1 MTVKEKNTTQFDTN
15 KTNKRL
21 DDLKV
26 PPHSIEAEQSVLGGL
41 LLDNAAWEGVSEILT
56 ESDFYR
62 REHKT
67 IFQTAAN
74 LLAQGRPLDVLT
86 LAEALKHS
94 DELDAIG
101 GDIYLF
107 ELSKNTPS
115 IANIVAYA
123 EIVRERSVLRQ
134 MIAAA
139 SDIANMAYQPAG
151 RLVTELLDH
160 AEQKVFQIAEQTSR
174 GQGPQAIRP
183 LATQVLKKI
192 DELYRNPSAI
202 TGTRSGFLD
211 LDSLTSG
218 LQPAD
223 LIIIAG
229 RPSMGKTMLGINIA
243 EHVALDTRKPVLIFS
258 MEMPSDAIV
267 MRMISSLGRIDQQAI
282 RSGQLTK
289 EDWPRVGSTINL
301 VADAPIFI
309 DDTPALTP
317 GELRS
322 RARRVAREQKGLQL
336 IVVDYLQLMRAGDDP
351 ENRTAEISEI
361 SRSLKA
367 LAKEL
372 NVPVIAL
379 SQLNRSLEQRAD
391 KRPMMSDLRESGAIE
406 QDADLIIFIY
416 RDEVYHPNSDAKNVA
431 EIIVAKHRNGPIGK
445 VRLNFCGPYVRFDNL
460 AQRYAAESIE

>member
-174 GQGPQAIRP
+174 GQGPQAIR
-183 LATQVLKKI
+183 L
-192 DELYRNPSAI
+192 
-202 TGTRSGFLD
+202 
-211 LDSLTSG
+211 
-218 LQPAD
+218 
-223 LIIIAG
+223 
-229 RPSMGKTMLGINIA
+229 
-243 EHVALDTRKPVLIFS
+243 
-258 MEMPSDAIV
+258 
-267 MRMISSLGRIDQQAI
+267 
-282 RSGQLTK
+282 
-289 EDWPRVGSTINL
+289 
-301 VADAPIFI
+301 
-309 DDTPALTP
+309 
-317 GELRS
+317 
-322 RARRVAREQKGLQL
+322 
-336 IVVDYLQLMRAGDDP
+336 
-351 ENRTAEISEI
+351 
-361 SRSLKA
+361 
-367 LAKEL
+367 
-372 NVPVIAL
+372 
-379 SQLNRSLEQRAD
+379 
-391 KRPMMSDLRESGAIE
+391 
-406 QDADLIIFIY
+406 
-416 RDEVYHPNSDAKNVA
+416 
-431 EIIVAKHRNGPIGK
+431 
-445 VRLNFCGPYVRFDNL
+445 
-460 AQRYAAESIE
+460 